1 MYHQEWMIPGGG
13 SFVVKVST
21 KDPIPVDVLVK
32 LEPIIRRIEEWVDA
46 LQPEPE
52 KKKKEDR

>member
-1 MYHQEWMIPGGG
+1 MYHQEWMIPGSG
-13 SFVVKVST
+13 SFVVKIQT
-21 KDPIPVDVLVK
+21 KDPIPVDVLAK